1 MKTAYKIIVAVAI
14 VCCFAQQARAGYRED
29 AMLEFINKMR
39 EQERARSSSTTAD
52 LHASYLNSTVDHD
65 KRLISLALGASYLD
79 KNPRL
84 ALQYLVSAELD
95 CPANDPILPMIRYYL
110 AEAKFRGGAFSEVI
124 NLSKSLLST
133 EFGDAWVKRVQSLL
147 IESLYASGDFE
158 GLTQAFWDYSKR
170 FNFSRRQE
178 VLARMAYEAFEK
190 RGDRKEAFG
199 LLEGIAV
206 NYPATAESRWAFR
219 KLEDATCQ
227 SMASGGYTFS
237 EKLLSRLSKNV
248 VLGNGLGE
256 FIQSALSR
264 PIVDSN
270 GKVHVKA
277 AAEKAQFY
285 VGARLFELAKTE
297 MQSMYEQE
305 RKDSASK
312 ILPSIILDLA
322 KTNLRL
328 FRPEE
333 SVRYLSDFIYNYPR
347 HMFRGRAQELLGDAL
362 RYAGEIKGAAENYG
376 LALVKRDTPILR
388 WMHFWNL
395 YRSKQYQAALA
406 LLEKPGYVTP
416 REGDDRFIVDYWH
429 AHILELL
436 QMPDQANSI
445 YRNILSHHGNSF
457 YAAMVAVR
465 HPELAK
471 SDALSKSVPTTL
483 TVSDTT
489 RPSIISLAAKSM
501 AARAGGSAE
510 LGERADLK
518 LITDLRNVGLLDAAA
533 AQLGRLR
540 WVGFNQPD
548 SFAAITRLSADL
560 DDYRPSRNLR
570 YTTFSSLRT
579 LPSNWDELMRSQV
592 EHADEWKVYYPLAYE
607 RIVVPMANHMQ
618 INPLLVLSIM
628 RAESSYNKE
637 ARSPVGAVGLM
648 QLMPYTALKIATLLH
663 DEDFDIREVTDP
675 EINIGYGLYYLDRLL
690 RYYGDNPFL
699 AAAAY
704 NAGPAAV
711 NQWLGTCRDCSSD
724 EFVDSIP
731 YYETR
736 RYVREVI
743 RNYEVYSRV
752 YLGRPA
758 MNLLPEMP
766 KSLPENEEIF

>member
-1 MKTAYKIIVAVAI
+1 
-14 VCCFAQQARAGYRED
+14 
-29 AMLEFINKMR
+29 MR
-39 EQERARSSSTTAD
+39 EQERARSYSTTSD
-52 LHASYLNSTVDHD
+52 LHASYLKSTIDHD
-65 KRLISLALGASYLD
+65 KRLLSLALGARYLD

-95 CPANDPILPMIRYYL
+95 CPVNDTLLPMIRYYL
-110 AEAKFRGGAFSEVI
+110 AEAKFRGGAFSEVVD
-124 NLSKSLLST
+124 LSKSILSR

-158 GLTQAFWDYSKR
+158 GLTQAFSEYSKR

-178 VLARMAYEAFEK
+178 VLARMASEAFEK

-199 LLEGIAV
+199 LLEGLAV

-227 SMASGGYTFS
+227 TQAKGGYIFS
-237 EKLLSRLSKNV
+237 ETLLSRLSKNV

-256 FIQSALSR
+256 FIHSALSR
-264 PIVDSN
+264 PIVDAN
-270 GKVHVKA
+270 GKLTVKA
-277 AAEKAQFY
+277 AADKARFF
-285 VGARLFELAKTE
+285 VSARLFELARTE
-297 MQSMYEQE
+297 MQSMYDQEQ
-305 RKDSASK
+305 RNKSSK
-312 ILPSIILDLA
+312 NLPSIILDLA

-328 FRPEE
+328 FHPEQ
-333 SVRYLSDFIYNYPR
+333 SVRYLSDFIYNYPG

-376 LALVKRDTPILR
+376 LALVKRDAPILR

-395 YRSKQYQAALA
+395 YRSKQYKAALA
-406 LLEKPGYVTP
+406 LLEKAGYVTP
-416 REGDDRFIVDYWH
+416 RDGDDRFIIDYWH
-429 AHILELL
+429 ARILELL
-436 QMPDQANSI
+436 QLPEQANSI

-457 YAAMVAVR
+457 YAAMIAVR
-465 HPELAK
+465 HPELTK
-471 SDALSKSVPTTL
+471 VDVLSKSLPTTL
-483 TVSDTT
+483 TASDPM

-501 AARAGGSAE
+501 AARAGSNPE

-518 LITDLRNVGLLDAAA
+518 LIMDLRNVGLLDAAA

-540 WVGFNQPD
+540 WEGFNQPD

-570 YTTFSSLRT
+570 YTSFSSLRT
-579 LPSNWDELMRSQV
+579 LPSNWDDLMRSQT
-592 EHADEWKVYYPLAYE
+592 EHADEWRVYYPLAYE

-618 INPLLVLSIM
+618 LNPLLVLSIM

-637 ARSPVGAVGLM
+637 ARSPVGAAGLM

-690 RYYGDNPFL
+690 RYYSDNPFL

-743 RNYEVYSRV
+743 KNYEVYSRV
-752 YLGRPA
+752 YLGHAA
-758 MNLLPEMP
+758 MNMLPEMP
-766 KSLPENEEIF
+766 KTLPENEEIF